1 MIVTCSYEELAA
13 LRAGAEAMLHAPPD
27 TRAPDAPDPTRT
39 ALESLLDRLAGDL
52 SLSTLADQMAVEHA
66 VRAVVG
72 HLRSEMEVCVVSG
85 HPAAEASVAAYFE
98 FRARAVGAGT
108 RSGDRKPDAPD
119 GGSDDRLAGGRRH
132 DPHIRLSR
140 LTRTISARPGHLA
153 ALGRRGPGHGSF
165 PVFSRQTGCS
175 GLWDCRSRPP

>member
-27 TRAPDAPDPTRT
+27 TRAPDAPGPTRT

-72 HLRSEMEVCVVSG
+72 HLRAEMEVCVVAG

-98 FRARAVGAGT
+98 FAHALSVLERVRVAGSQMRQMAEVMT
-108 RSGDRKPDAPD
+108 GSPVD
-119 GGSDDRLAGGRRH
+119 GGT
-132 DPHIRLSR
+132 IR
-140 LTRTISARPGHLA
+140 TFV
-153 ALGRRGPGHGSF
+153 F
-165 PVFSRQTGCS
+165 P
-175 GLWDCRSRPP
+175 D